1 MYLFYFLAGLGIW
14 LGLQSLRGGL
24 RYRAYVREETAHP
37 LVNFT
42 PFVSVIAPNRGSDAG
57 LGENITALLDQN
69 YPGYEVLFVFDHE
82 GDPGAKLI
90 EEVSATRADSARVT
104 TRSVVAGPAADSGQK
119 VHNLRVAVGIA
130 DAKCEILVFVDT
142 DARPDVN
149 WLREIVAP
157 LADENLGASTG
168 YRWFVPEKGGLASR
182 LRSVWNASVA
192 SALGAAREK
201 NFCWGGSTAIRRSTF
216 ERLNIAERW
225 RGSVSD
231 DFMIT
236 RVLNEAKLPIHFTP
250 NCLVPAVGDC
260 DFHELFEFTT
270 RQIKITRVYA
280 PHLWKFVLLG
290 GALFALTFFGGSL
303 LVLVRAAL
311 GLSFIIPLVLL
322 GVIFLLGAAK
332 GFVRWQAVMIPLAR
346 YRSELRRD
354 LVAQILLWPF
364 ASLLY
369 LYNAIA
375 AGLSRRIEWRG
386 ITYELKSP
394 GETVIISR
402 DRNTFSDDK

>member
-24 RYRAYVREETAHP
+24 RYRAYIRNEMARP
-37 LVNFT
+37 LADFT

-57 LGENITALLDQN
+57 LSENITALLNQN
-69 YPGYEVLFVFDHE
+69 YPGYEILFVFDHE
-82 GDPGAKLI
+82 EDPGMKLI
-90 EEVSATRADSARVT
+90 EEVSATRVGSGRVT
-104 TRSVVAGPAADSGQK
+104 TRSIIAGDATDSGQK
-119 VHNLRVAVGIA
+119 VHNLRVAVGET

-157 LADENLGASTG
+157 LADESLGAATG
-168 YRWFVPEKGGLASR
+168 YRWFVPQRGGLASR

-192 SALGAAREK
+192 SALGAARQK

-216 ERLNIAERW
+216 ERLNISERW

-231 DFMIT
+231 DFMLT

-250 NCLVPAVGDC
+250 RCLVPAVDDC
-260 DFHELFEFTT
+260 NLYELFEFTT

-280 PHLWKFVLLG
+280 EHLWKIVLLG
-290 GALFALTFFGGSL
+290 GVLFVLTFFGGSL
-303 LVLVRAAL
+303 LVLLRAAL

-322 GVIFLLGAAK
+322 GVIFLLGMAK
-332 GFVRWQAVMIPLAR
+332 GFVRWQAVMMPLAR
-346 YRSELRRD
+346 YRTGLRRD
-354 LVAQILLWPF
+354 LAAHLLLWPI

-375 AGLSRRIEWRG
+375 AGFSQRIQWRG
-386 ITYELKSP
+386 IIYELKSP
-394 GETVIISR
+394 TETVIISR
-402 DRNTFSDDK
+402 N

>member
-1 MYLFYFLAGLGIW
+1 MGIW

-24 RYRAYVREETAHP
+24 RYRAYIRKEMARP
-37 LVNFT
+37 LADFT

-57 LGENITALLDQN
+57 LSENITALLNQN
-69 YPGYEVLFVFDHE
+69 YPGYEILFVFDHE
-82 GDPGAKLI
+82 EDPGMKLI
-90 EEVSATRADSARVT
+90 EEVSATRAGSGRVM
-104 TRSVVAGPAADSGQK
+104 TRSIIAGDATDSGQK
-119 VHNLRVAVGIA
+119 VHNLRVAVGET

-157 LADENLGASTG
+157 LADESLGAATG
-168 YRWFVPEKGGLASR
+168 YRWFVPQRGGLASR

-192 SALGAAREK
+192 SALGAARQK

-216 ERLNIAERW
+216 ERLNISERW

-231 DFMIT
+231 DFMLT

-250 NCLVPAVGDC
+250 RCLVPAVDDC
-260 DFHELFEFTT
+260 NLYELFEFTT

-280 PHLWKFVLLG
+280 EHLWKIVLLG
-290 GALFALTFFGGSL
+290 GVLFVLTFFGGSL
-303 LVLVRAAL
+303 FVLLRAAL

-322 GVIFLLGAAK
+322 GVIFLLGMAK
-332 GFVRWQAVMIPLAR
+332 GFVRWQAVMMPLAR
-346 YRSELRRD
+346 YRTGLRRD
-354 LVAQILLWPF
+354 LAAHLLLWPI

-375 AGLSRRIEWRG
+375 AGFSRRIQWRG
-386 ITYELKSP
+386 IIYELKSP
-394 GETVIISR
+394 TETVIISR
-402 DRNTFSDDK
+402 N

>member
-1 MYLFYFLAGLGIW
+1 LGIW

-24 RYRAYVREETAHP
+24 RYRAYIRKEMARP
-37 LVNFT
+37 LADFT

-57 LGENITALLDQN
+57 LSENITALLNQN
-69 YPGYEVLFVFDHE
+69 YPGYEILFVFDHE
-82 GDPGAKLI
+82 EDPGMKLI
-90 EEVSATRADSARVT
+90 EEVSATRVGSGRVT
-104 TRSVVAGPAADSGQK
+104 TRSIIAGDATDSGQK
-119 VHNLRVAVGIA
+119 VHNLRVAVGET

-157 LADENLGASTG
+157 LADESLGAATG
-168 YRWFVPEKGGLASR
+168 YRWFVPQRGGLASR

-192 SALGAAREK
+192 SALGAARQK

-216 ERLNIAERW
+216 ERLNISERW

-231 DFMIT
+231 DFMLT

-250 NCLVPAVGDC
+250 RCLVPAVDDC
-260 DFHELFEFTT
+260 NLYELFEFTT

-280 PHLWKFVLLG
+280 EHLWKIVLLG
-290 GALFALTFFGGSL
+290 GVLFVLTFFGGSL
-303 LVLVRAAL
+303 LVLLRAAL

-322 GVIFLLGAAK
+322 GVIFLLGMAK
-332 GFVRWQAVMIPLAR
+332 GFVRWQAVMMPLAR
-346 YRSELRRD
+346 YRTGLRRD
-354 LVAQILLWPF
+354 LAAHLLLWPI

-375 AGLSRRIEWRG
+375 AGFSQRIQWRG
-386 ITYELKSP
+386 IIYELKSP
-394 GETVIISR
+394 TETVIISR
-402 DRNTFSDDK
+402 N